1 MTMNLITWQT
11 KKCRRL
17 ENLQEPDNDLLKNL
31 KIKQT
36 ALEYQIK
43 TQIGVSCTRLEN
55 LTKVVEDILD
65 NVRWRDNIPDL
76 ESKESAAQRRT
87 ESSSRK
93 RLNILTPTPVFNRLP
108 ISLA

>member
-11 KKCRRL
+11 KKCKCL
-17 ENLQEPDNDLLKNL
+17 ENLQEPDNDLSKNL

-36 ALEYQIK
+36 ALEYEIK
-43 TQIGVSCTRLEN
+43 TQIDVSRTRLEN

-65 NVRWRDNIPDL
+65 NVRWRYNIPDL

-93 RLNILTPTPVFNRLP
+93 RLKILTPTRMLNRLL

>member
-1 MTMNLITWQT
+1 M
-11 KKCRRL
+11 
-17 ENLQEPDNDLLKNL
+17 
-31 KIKQT
+31 
-36 ALEYQIK
+36 EYQIK

-55 LTKVVEDILD
+55 LTKVLEDILD

-93 RLNILTPTPVFNRLP
+93 RLNILTPTRMLNRLL
-108 ISLA
+108 ISFA